1 MSKYLNQLMIALLIG
16 LLAAGYFWAKHT
28 QLDLITR
35 GEGRL
40 IAEGQNKLV
49 QAPDGGIITAI
60 FVKEGDIVNNNQLL
74 AVINSTAAEGSL
86 DEIKAKKNS
95 LLAKLIRLDAELEN
109 TSKSLLKGRLDGF
122 AQNIQESQLALFLA
136 NRSNLRSLLF
146 AIESERDQLEK
157 SLATIKEELS
167 GAKELLSLV
176 NEENEELSP
185 LISAGALGASEKFR
199 LKRERAQLTS
209 EIQVLEAKV
218 LQTEAGYIQL
228 EAEIEALQSG
238 YERNIFEERATYIN
252 ELSEIDTRIPLL
264 EQKLKQTE
272 IRSPS
277 DGIINSLPVSEEE
290 TVIKTGE
297 IIAEIVPSTDNLIVE
312 AFIDPKDI
320 AKIEVS
326 QEARVSLTAYDA
338 AKYGYLTG
346 RLLKVSVDA
355 VYREEKQ
362 SYMYAIEVEL
372 INNLADSKGST
383 VPLNPGMI
391 AQVDIIRGQQTVLE
405 YFWQPIA
412 KLKDD
417 AFRQ

>member
-1 MSKYLNQLMIALLIG
+1 MSKFINQLMIALLLG
-16 LLAAGYFWAKHT
+16 LLAAGYFWAEKT

-49 QAPDGGIITAI
+49 QSPEGGVITEI
-60 FVKEGDIVNNNQLL
+60 FVSEGDVVSNNQLL

-86 DEIKAKKNS
+86 EEIRAKKNS
-95 LLAKLIRLDAELEN
+95 LQAKLVRLDAELTDDNKYQLGKDLEDFSAN
-109 TSKSLLKGRLDGF
+109 VR
-122 AQNIQESQLALFLA
+122 ESQLALFLA

-146 AIESERDQLEK
+146 SIKSERDQLGK
-157 SLATIKEELS
+157 SLNTIKEQLS
-167 GAKELLSLV
+167 GAKKLLVLV
-176 NEENEELSP
+176 TEENKELSP
-185 LISAGALGASEKFR
+185 LIAAGALGASEKFR
-199 LKRERAQLTS
+199 LKRENAQLTS

-218 LQTEAGYIQL
+218 VETEAGYLKL
-228 EAEIEALQSG
+228 EAELKALKSG
-238 YERNIFEERATYIN
+238 YERDIFEERAAYIN
-252 ELSEIDTRIPLL
+252 ELSEINTRIPLL

-277 DGIINSLPVSEEE
+277 DGIINSLPVSDKE
-290 TVIKTGE
+290 TVIKTGDV
-297 IIAEIVPSTDNLIVE
+297 IAEIVPSTDDLIVE
-312 AFIDPKDI
+312 AYVDPKDI
-320 AKIEVS
+320 AKIEVG
-326 QEARVSLTAYDA
+326 QQARVSLTAYDA

-346 RLLKVSVDA
+346 VLLKVSADA

-372 INNLADSKGST
+372 INNLVDSKGDI

>member
-1 MSKYLNQLMIALLIG
+1 MIALLLG
-16 LLAAGYFWAKHT
+16 LITAGYFWAKST

-40 IAEGQNKLV
+40 IAEGQNKIV
-49 QAPDGGIITAI
+49 QSPEGGVITEI
-60 FVKEGDIVNNNQLL
+60 FVSEGDVVTNNQLL

-86 DEIKAKKNS
+86 EEIRAKKNS
-95 LLAKLIRLDAELEN
+95 LLAKLVRLDAELKNADKYQLEKGLSGFSEN
-109 TSKSLLKGRLDGF
+109 VR
-122 AQNIQESQLALFLA
+122 ESQLALFLA

-146 AIESERDQLEK
+146 SIESERDQLEK
-157 SLATIKEELS
+157 SLSTIKEQLS
-167 GAKELLSLV
+167 GARELLILV
-176 NEENEELSP
+176 TEENKELSP
-185 LISAGALGASEKFR
+185 LIAAGALGASEKFR
-199 LKRERAQLTS
+199 LKRENAQLTS

-218 LQTEAGYIQL
+218 LETEAGYLKL
-228 EAEIEALQSG
+228 EAELKALQSG
-238 YERNIFEERATYIN
+238 YEREIFEERAAYIN
-252 ELSEIDTRIPLL
+252 ELSEINTRIPLL

-277 DGIINSLPVSEEE
+277 DGIINSLPVSDKE

-297 IIAEIVPSTDNLIVE
+297 IVAEIVPSTDDLIVE
-312 AFIDPKDI
+312 AYIDPKDI
-320 AKIEVS
+320 AKIEVG
-326 QEARVSLTAYDA
+326 QQARLSLTAYDA

-346 RLLKVSVDA
+346 VLLKVSADA

-362 SYMYAIEVEL
+362 SYMFAIEVGVIDDL
-372 INNLADSKGST
+372 IDSKGAI

>member
-1 MSKYLNQLMIALLIG
+1 MIALLLG
-16 LLAAGYFWAKHT
+16 LIAAGYFWAKST

-40 IAEGQNKLV
+40 IAEGQNKIV
-49 QAPDGGIITAI
+49 QSPEGGVITEI
-60 FVKEGDIVNNNQLL
+60 FVSEGDVVTNNQLL

-86 DEIKAKKNS
+86 EEIRAKKNS
-95 LLAKLIRLDAELEN
+95 LLAKLVRLDAELTNTNKYQLEKGLAGFSEN
-109 TSKSLLKGRLDGF
+109 VR
-122 AQNIQESQLALFLA
+122 ESQLALFLA

-146 AIESERDQLEK
+146 SIESERDQLEK
-157 SLATIKEELS
+157 SLSTIKEQLS
-167 GAKELLSLV
+167 GARELLTLV
-176 NEENEELSP
+176 TEENKELSP
-185 LISAGALGASEKFR
+185 LIAAGALGASEKFR
-199 LKRERAQLTS
+199 LKRENAQLTS

-218 LQTEAGYIQL
+218 LETEAGYLKL
-228 EAEIEALQSG
+228 EAELKALQSG
-238 YERNIFEERATYIN
+238 YEREIFEERAAYIN
-252 ELSEIDTRIPLL
+252 ELSEINTRIPLL

-277 DGIINSLPVSEEE
+277 DGIINSLPVSDKE

-297 IIAEIVPSTDNLIVE
+297 IVAEIVPSTDDLIVE
-312 AFIDPKDI
+312 AYIDPKDI
-320 AKIEVS
+320 AKIEVG
-326 QEARVSLTAYDA
+326 QQARLSLTAYDA

-346 RLLKVSVDA
+346 VLLKVSADA

-362 SYMYAIEVEL
+362 SYMFAIEVGIIDDL
-372 INNLADSKGST
+372 IDSKGT
-383 VPLNPGMI
+383 IVPLNPGMI

>member
-1 MSKYLNQLMIALLIG
+1 MIALLLS
-16 LLAAGYFWAKHT
+16 LLVAVYFWAKQT

-49 QAPDGGIITAI
+49 QAPDGGIVTKIL
-60 FVKEGDIVNNNQLL
+60 VKEGDVITNNQLL

-86 DEIKAKKNS
+86 DEIKAKKNN
-95 LLAKLIRLDAELEN
+95 LMAKLVRLDAELKNADKHQLE
-109 TSKSLLKGRLDGF
+109 KSLESFEENVR
-122 AQNIQESQLALFLA
+122 ESQLALFLA
-136 NRSNLRSLLF
+136 NRSNLRSLRF
-146 AIESERDQLEK
+146 SIESERDQLEK
-157 SLATIKEELS
+157 SLATIKEQLS
-167 GAKELLSLV
+167 GAEKLLGLV
-176 NEENEELSP
+176 NEENKELSP
-185 LISAGALGASEKFR
+185 LIAAGALGASEKFR
-199 LKRERAQLTS
+199 LKRENAQLTS
-209 EIQVLEAKV
+209 EIQVLEAKI
-218 LQTEAGYIQL
+218 LETEAGYFKL
-228 EAEIEALQSG
+228 EAELEALQSG
-238 YERNIFEERATYIN
+238 YEQEVFEERANYIN
-252 ELSEIDTRIPLL
+252 ELSEVNTRIPLL

-297 IIAEIVPSTDNLIVE
+297 IIAEIVPSMDDLIVE

-320 AKIEVS
+320 AKIEIG

-346 RLLKVSVDA
+346 RLLKVSADA

-372 INNLADSKGST
+372 INNLIDSTGDT

>member
-1 MSKYLNQLMIALLIG
+1 MIALLLG
-16 LLAAGYFWAKHT
+16 LIAAGYFWAKST

-40 IAEGQNKLV
+40 IAEGQNKIV
-49 QAPDGGIITAI
+49 QSPEGGIITEI
-60 FVKEGDIVNNNQLL
+60 FVSEGDVVRNNQLL

-86 DEIKAKKNS
+86 EEIRAKKNS
-95 LLAKLIRLDAELEN
+95 LLAKLVRLDAELTNAHKNQLE
-109 TSKSLLKGRLDGF
+109 KDLAGF
-122 AQNIQESQLALFLA
+122 AENVRESQLALFLA

-146 AIESERDQLEK
+146 SIESERDQLEK
-157 SLATIKEELS
+157 SLTTIKEQLS
-167 GAKELLSLV
+167 GTRELLLLV
-176 NEENEELSP
+176 SEENKELSP
-185 LISAGALGASEKFR
+185 LIAAGALGASEKFR
-199 LKRERAQLTS
+199 LKRETAQLTS

-218 LQTEAGYIQL
+218 VETEAGYLKL
-228 EAEIEALQSG
+228 EAELNALQSG
-238 YERNIFEERATYIN
+238 YEREIFEERAAYIN
-252 ELSEIDTRIPLL
+252 ELSEINTRIPLL

-277 DGIINSLPVSEEE
+277 DGIINSLPVSDKE

-297 IIAEIVPSTDNLIVE
+297 IVAEIVPSTDNLIVE
-312 AFIDPKDI
+312 AYIDPKDI
-320 AKIEVS
+320 AKIEVG
-326 QEARVSLTAYDA
+326 QQARLSLTAYDA

-346 RLLKVSVDA
+346 VLLKVSADA

-362 SYMYAIEVEL
+362 SYMFAIEVGIIDDL
-372 INNLADSKGST
+372 IDSKGTT

>member
-1 MSKYLNQLMIALLIG
+1 MIALLLG
-16 LLAAGYFWAKHT
+16 LLAAGYFWAEKT

-49 QAPDGGIITAI
+49 QSPEGGVITEI
-60 FVKEGDIVNNNQLL
+60 FVSEGDVVSNNQLL

-86 DEIKAKKNS
+86 EEIRAKKNS
-95 LLAKLIRLDAELEN
+95 LQAKLVRLGAELTDANKYQLE
-109 TSKSLLKGRLDGF
+109 KDLKDFSANVR
-122 AQNIQESQLALFLA
+122 ESQLALFLA
-136 NRSNLRSLLF
+136 NRSNLSSRLF
-146 AIESERDQLEK
+146 SIESERDQLGK
-157 SLATIKEELS
+157 SLTTIKEQLS
-167 GAKELLSLV
+167 GARKLLVLIT
-176 NEENEELSP
+176 EENKELSP
-185 LISAGALGASEKFR
+185 LIAAGALGASEKFR
-199 LKRERAQLTS
+199 LKRENAQLTS

-218 LQTEAGYIQL
+218 VETEAGYLKL
-228 EAEIEALQSG
+228 EAELKALKSG
-238 YERNIFEERATYIN
+238 YERDIFEERAAYIN
-252 ELSEIDTRIPLL
+252 ELSEINTRIPLL

-277 DGIINSLPVSEEE
+277 DGIINSLPVSDKE
-290 TVIKTGE
+290 TVIKTGDVV
-297 IIAEIVPSTDNLIVE
+297 AEIVPSTDDLIVE
-312 AFIDPKDI
+312 AYIDPKDI
-320 AKIEVS
+320 AKIEVG
-326 QEARVSLTAYDA
+326 QQARVSLTAYDA

-346 RLLKVSVDA
+346 VLLKVSADA

-372 INNLADSKGST
+372 IDDLIDSKGT
-383 VPLNPGMI
+383 NVPLNPGMI

-405 YFWQPIA
+405 YFWQPVA

>member
-1 MSKYLNQLMIALLIG
+1 MSKYLNQFMIALLIG

-49 QAPDGGIITAI
+49 QAPDGGIITEI
-60 FVKEGDIVNNNQLL
+60 FVKEGDIVYNNQLL

-346 RLLKVSVDA
+346 RLLKVSADA

>member
-1 MSKYLNQLMIALLIG
+1 MSKYLNQFMIALLIG

-49 QAPDGGIITAI
+49 QAPDGGIITEI
-60 FVKEGDIVNNNQLL
+60 FVKEGDIVYNNQLL

-218 LQTEAGYIQL
+218 LQTEAGYIKL

-346 RLLKVSVDA
+346 RLLKVSADA

>member
-1 MSKYLNQLMIALLIG
+1 MSKYLNQFMIALLIG

-49 QAPDGGIITAI
+49 QAPDGGIITEI
-60 FVKEGDIVNNNQLL
+60 FVKEGDIVFNNQLL

-346 RLLKVSVDA
+346 RLLKVSADA

>member
-1 MSKYLNQLMIALLIG
+1 MIALLLG
-16 LLAAGYFWAKHT
+16 LIAAGYFWAKST

-40 IAEGQNKLV
+40 IAEGQNKIV
-49 QAPDGGIITAI
+49 QSPEGGVITEI
-60 FVKEGDIVNNNQLL
+60 FVSEGDVVTNNQLL

-86 DEIKAKKNS
+86 EEIRAKKNS
-95 LLAKLIRLDAELEN
+95 LLAKLVRLDAELKNADKYQLEKGLSGFSEN
-109 TSKSLLKGRLDGF
+109 VR
-122 AQNIQESQLALFLA
+122 ESQLALFLA

-146 AIESERDQLEK
+146 SIESERDQLEK
-157 SLATIKEELS
+157 SLSTIKEQLS
-167 GAKELLSLV
+167 GARELLTLV
-176 NEENEELSP
+176 TEENKELSP
-185 LISAGALGASEKFR
+185 LIAAGALGASEKFR
-199 LKRERAQLTS
+199 LKRENAQLTS

-218 LQTEAGYIQL
+218 LETEAGYLKL
-228 EAEIEALQSG
+228 EAELKALQSG
-238 YERNIFEERATYIN
+238 YEREIFEERAAYIN
-252 ELSEIDTRIPLL
+252 ELSEINTRIPLL

-277 DGIINSLPVSEEE
+277 DGIINSLPVSDKE

-297 IIAEIVPSTDNLIVE
+297 IVAEIVPSTDDLIVE
-312 AFIDPKDI
+312 AYIDPKDI
-320 AKIEVS
+320 AKIEVG
-326 QEARVSLTAYDA
+326 QQARLSLTAYDA

-346 RLLKVSVDA
+346 VLLKVSADA

-362 SYMYAIEVEL
+362 SYMFAIEVGIIDDL
-372 INNLADSKGST
+372 IDSKGT
-383 VPLNPGMI
+383 IVPLNPGMI

>member
-1 MSKYLNQLMIALLIG
+1 MAKYLNQFMIALLLG

-49 QAPDGGIITAI
+49 QAPDGGIVTKI
-60 FVKEGDIVNNNQLL
+60 FVNEGDIVSNNQLL

-86 DEIKAKKNS
+86 KEIKAKKNS
-95 LLAKLIRLDAELEN
+95 LLAKLVRLDAELKN
-109 TSKSLLKGRLDGF
+109 STKNQLAKSLDGF
-122 AQNIQESQLALFLA
+122 AENVRESQLALFLA

-146 AIESERDQLEK
+146 SIESERDQLEK
-157 SLATIKEELS
+157 SLATIKEQLLGS
-167 GAKELLSLV
+167 KELLILV
-176 NEENEELSP
+176 NEENKELSP
-185 LISAGALGASEKFR
+185 LIKAGALGASEKFR
-199 LKRERAQLTS
+199 LKRERAQVTS
-209 EIQVLEAKV
+209 EIHVLEAKV
-218 LQTEAGYIQL
+218 LETDAGYLKL

-238 YERNIFEERATYIN
+238 YERNIFEERATYVN

-277 DGIINSLPVSEEE
+277 DGIINSLPVSDEE

-297 IIAEIVPSTDNLIVE
+297 IIAEIVPSADDLIVE

-320 AKIEVS
+320 AKIEVG
-326 QEARVSLTAYDA
+326 QKARVSLTAYDA

-346 RLLKVSVDA
+346 RLLKVSADA

-372 INNLADSKGST
+372 IDNLIDSIGDT

>member
-1 MSKYLNQLMIALLIG
+1 MIG
-16 LLAAGYFWAKHT
+16 LLLGLIAAGYFWAKST

-49 QAPDGGIITAI
+49 QAPDGGIVTQIL
-60 FVKEGDIVNNNQLL
+60 VKEGDIVTNNQLL
-74 AVINSTAAEGSL
+74 AVINPTAAEGSL
-86 DEIKAKKNS
+86 EEIKAKKNS
-95 LLAKLIRLDAELEN
+95 LLAKLIRLNAELEN
-109 TSKSLLKGRLDGF
+109 TNKSRLKKRLEGF
-122 AQNIQESQLALFLA
+122 AENIKESQLALFLA
-136 NRSNLRSLLF
+136 NRSNLRSRLF
-146 AIESERDQLEK
+146 AIESQRDQLEK

-167 GAKELLSLV
+167 GATELLLLV
-176 NEENEELSP
+176 DEENEELSP
-185 LISAGALGASEKFR
+185 LIAAGALGASEKFR
-199 LKRERAQLTS
+199 FKRESAQLTS
-209 EIQVLEAKV
+209 EIQVLKAKV
-218 LQTEAGYIQL
+218 FETEAGYLKLQ
-228 EAEIEALQSG
+228 AEIEALQSG
-238 YERNIFEERATYIN
+238 YERNIFEERATYVN

-277 DGIINSLPVSEEE
+277 DGIINSLPVSDEE

-297 IIAEIVPSTDNLIVE
+297 IIAEIVPSTDDLIVE

-320 AKIEVS
+320 AKIEVG

-346 RLLKVSVDA
+346 RLSKLSADA

-372 INNLADSKGST
+372 INNLMDSKGDT

>member
-1 MSKYLNQLMIALLIG
+1 MSKYLNQFMIALLIG

-49 QAPDGGIITAI
+49 QAPDGGIITEI
-60 FVKEGDIVNNNQLL
+60 FVKEGDIVYNNQLL

-122 AQNIQESQLALFLA
+122 SQNIQESQLALFLA

-176 NEENEELSP
+176 NEENDELSP

-346 RLLKVSVDA
+346 RLLKVSADA

>member
-1 MSKYLNQLMIALLIG
+1 MSKFINQLMIALLLG
-16 LLAAGYFWAKHT
+16 LLAAGYFWAEKT

-49 QAPDGGIITAI
+49 QSPEGGVITEI
-60 FVKEGDIVNNNQLL
+60 FVSEGDVVSNNQLL

-86 DEIKAKKNS
+86 EEIRAKKNS
-95 LLAKLIRLDAELEN
+95 LQAKLVRLGAELTDANKYQLE
-109 TSKSLLKGRLDGF
+109 KDLKDFSANVR
-122 AQNIQESQLALFLA
+122 ESQLALFLA
-136 NRSNLRSLLF
+136 NRSNLSSRLF
-146 AIESERDQLEK
+146 SIESERDQLGK
-157 SLATIKEELS
+157 SLTTIKEQLS
-167 GAKELLSLV
+167 GARKLLVLV
-176 NEENEELSP
+176 TEENKELSP
-185 LISAGALGASEKFR
+185 LIAAGALGASEKFR
-199 LKRERAQLTS
+199 LKRENAQLTS

-218 LQTEAGYIQL
+218 VETEAGYLKL
-228 EAEIEALQSG
+228 EAELKALKSG
-238 YERNIFEERATYIN
+238 YERDIFEERAAYIN
-252 ELSEIDTRIPLL
+252 ELSEINTRIPLL

-277 DGIINSLPVSEEE
+277 DGIINSLPVSDKE
-290 TVIKTGE
+290 TVIKTGDVV
-297 IIAEIVPSTDNLIVE
+297 AEIVPSTDDLIVE
-312 AFIDPKDI
+312 AYIDPKDI
-320 AKIEVS
+320 AKIEVG
-326 QEARVSLTAYDA
+326 QQARVSLTAYDA

-346 RLLKVSVDA
+346 VLLKVSADA

-372 INNLADSKGST
+372 IDDLIDSKGAN

-405 YFWQPIA
+405 YFWQPVA

>member
-49 QAPDGGIITAI
+49 QAPDGGIITEI
-60 FVKEGDIVNNNQLL
+60 FVKEGDIVYNNQLL

-109 TSKSLLKGRLDGF
+109 TSKSLLKGRLDDF

-346 RLLKVSVDA
+346 RLLKVSADA

>member
-1 MSKYLNQLMIALLIG
+1 MSKFINQLMIALLLG
-16 LLAAGYFWAKHT
+16 LLAAGYFWAEKT

-49 QAPDGGIITAI
+49 QSPEGGVITEI
-60 FVKEGDIVNNNQLL
+60 FVSEGDVVSNNQLL

-86 DEIKAKKNS
+86 EEIRAKKNS
-95 LLAKLIRLDAELEN
+95 LQAKLVRLGAELTDANKYQLEKDLEDFSAN
-109 TSKSLLKGRLDGF
+109 VR
-122 AQNIQESQLALFLA
+122 ESQLALFLA
-136 NRSNLRSLLF
+136 NRSNLSSRLF
-146 AIESERDQLEK
+146 SIESERDQLGK
-157 SLATIKEELS
+157 SLTTIKEQLS
-167 GAKELLSLV
+167 GARKLLVLV
-176 NEENEELSP
+176 TEENKELSP
-185 LISAGALGASEKFR
+185 LIAAGALGASEKFR
-199 LKRERAQLTS
+199 LKRENAQLTS

-218 LQTEAGYIQL
+218 VETEAGYLKL
-228 EAEIEALQSG
+228 EAELKALKSG
-238 YERNIFEERATYIN
+238 YERDIFEERAAYIN
-252 ELSEIDTRIPLL
+252 ELSEINTRIPLL

-277 DGIINSLPVSEEE
+277 DGIINSLPVSDKE
-290 TVIKTGE
+290 TVIKTGDVV
-297 IIAEIVPSTDNLIVE
+297 AEIVPSTDDLIVE
-312 AFIDPKDI
+312 AYIDPKDI
-320 AKIEVS
+320 AKIEVG
-326 QEARVSLTAYDA
+326 QQARVSLTAYDA

-346 RLLKVSVDA
+346 VLLKVSADA

-372 INNLADSKGST
+372 IDDLIDSKGT
-383 VPLNPGMI
+383 NVPLNPGMI

-405 YFWQPIA
+405 YFWQPVA

>member
-1 MSKYLNQLMIALLIG
+1 MSKFINQLMIALLLG
-16 LLAAGYFWAKHT
+16 LLAAGYFWAEKT

-49 QAPDGGIITAI
+49 QSPEGGVITEI
-60 FVKEGDIVNNNQLL
+60 FVSEGDVVSNNQLL

-86 DEIKAKKNS
+86 EEIRAKKNS
-95 LLAKLIRLDAELEN
+95 LQAKLVRLDAELTDDNKYQLEKDLEN
-109 TSKSLLKGRLDGF
+109 FSANVR
-122 AQNIQESQLALFLA
+122 ESQLALFLA

-146 AIESERDQLEK
+146 SIESERDQLGK
-157 SLATIKEELS
+157 SLNTIKEQLS
-167 GAKELLSLV
+167 GAKKLLVLV
-176 NEENEELSP
+176 TEENKELSP
-185 LISAGALGASEKFR
+185 LIAAGALGASEKFR
-199 LKRERAQLTS
+199 LKRENAQLTS

-218 LQTEAGYIQL
+218 VETEAGYLKL
-228 EAEIEALQSG
+228 EAELKALKSG
-238 YERNIFEERATYIN
+238 YERDIFEERAAYIN
-252 ELSEIDTRIPLL
+252 ELSEINTRIPLL

-277 DGIINSLPVSEEE
+277 DGIINSLPVSDKE
-290 TVIKTGE
+290 TVIKTGDV
-297 IIAEIVPSTDNLIVE
+297 IAEIVPSTDDLIVE
-312 AFIDPKDI
+312 AYIDPKDI
-320 AKIEVS
+320 AKIEVG
-326 QEARVSLTAYDA
+326 QQARVSLTAYDA

-346 RLLKVSVDA
+346 VLLKVSADA

-372 INNLADSKGST
+372 INNLADSKGSS

>member
-1 MSKYLNQLMIALLIG
+1 MSKFINQLMIALLLG
-16 LLAAGYFWAKHT
+16 LLAAGYFWAEKT

-49 QAPDGGIITAI
+49 QSPEGGVITEI
-60 FVKEGDIVNNNQLL
+60 FVSEGDVVSNNQLL

-86 DEIKAKKNS
+86 EEIRAKKNS
-95 LLAKLIRLDAELEN
+95 LQAKLVRLDAELTDANKYQLEKDLEN
-109 TSKSLLKGRLDGF
+109 FSANVR
-122 AQNIQESQLALFLA
+122 ESQLALFLA
-136 NRSNLRSLLF
+136 NRSNLSSRLF
-146 AIESERDQLEK
+146 SIESERDQLGK
-157 SLATIKEELS
+157 SLTTIKEQLS
-167 GAKELLSLV
+167 GAKKLLVLV
-176 NEENEELSP
+176 TEENKELSP
-185 LISAGALGASEKFR
+185 LIAAGALGASEKFR
-199 LKRERAQLTS
+199 LKRENAQLTS

-218 LQTEAGYIQL
+218 VETEAGYLKL
-228 EAEIEALQSG
+228 EAELKALKSG
-238 YERNIFEERATYIN
+238 YERDIFEERAAYIN
-252 ELSEIDTRIPLL
+252 ELSEINTRIPLL

-277 DGIINSLPVSEEE
+277 DGIINSLPVSDKE
-290 TVIKTGE
+290 TVIKTGDV
-297 IIAEIVPSTDNLIVE
+297 IAEIVPSTDDLIVE
-312 AFIDPKDI
+312 AYVDPKDI
-320 AKIEVS
+320 AKIEVG
-326 QEARVSLTAYDA
+326 QQARVSLTAYDA

-346 RLLKVSVDA
+346 VLLKVSADA

-372 INNLADSKGST
+372 INNLVDSKGDI

>member
-1 MSKYLNQLMIALLIG
+1 MAKYLNQFMIALLLG

-49 QAPDGGIITAI
+49 QAPDGGIVTKI
-60 FVKEGDIVNNNQLL
+60 FVNEGDIVSNNQLL

-86 DEIKAKKNS
+86 KEIKAKKNS
-95 LLAKLIRLDAELEN
+95 LLAKLVRLDAELKN
-109 TSKSLLKGRLDGF
+109 STKNQLAKSLDGF
-122 AQNIQESQLALFLA
+122 AENVRESQLALFLA

-146 AIESERDQLEK
+146 SIESERDQLEK
-157 SLATIKEELS
+157 SLATIKEQLS
-167 GAKELLSLV
+167 GAKELLILV
-176 NEENEELSP
+176 NEENKELSP
-185 LISAGALGASEKFR
+185 LIKAGALGASEKFR

-209 EIQVLEAKV
+209 EIHVLEAKV
-218 LQTEAGYIQL
+218 LETDAGYLKL

-238 YERNIFEERATYIN
+238 YERNIFEERATYVN

-277 DGIINSLPVSEEE
+277 DGIINSLPVSDEE

-297 IIAEIVPSTDNLIVE
+297 IIAEIVPSADDLIVE

-320 AKIEVS
+320 AKIEVG
-326 QEARVSLTAYDA
+326 QKARVSLTAYDA

-346 RLLKVSVDA
+346 RLLKVSADA
-355 VYREEKQ
+355 EYREKKK
-362 SYMYAIEVEL
+362 SYRYAIEVEL
-372 INNLADSKGST
+372 IDNLIDNIGDT

-405 YFWQPIA
+405 YFW
-412 KLKDD
+412 
-417 AFRQ
+417 

>member
-1 MSKYLNQLMIALLIG
+1 MAKYLNQFMIALLLG

-49 QAPDGGIITAI
+49 QAPDGGIVTKI
-60 FVKEGDIVNNNQLL
+60 FVNEGDIVSNNQLL

-86 DEIKAKKNS
+86 KEIKAKKNS
-95 LLAKLIRLDAELEN
+95 LLAKMVRLDAELKN
-109 TSKSLLKGRLDGF
+109 SNKNQLAKSLEGF
-122 AQNIQESQLALFLA
+122 AENVRESQLALFLA

-146 AIESERDQLEK
+146 SIESERDQLEK
-157 SLATIKEELS
+157 SLATIKEQLLGS
-167 GAKELLSLV
+167 KELLILV
-176 NEENEELSP
+176 NEENKELSP
-185 LISAGALGASEKFR
+185 LIKAGALGASEKFR
-199 LKRERAQLTS
+199 LKRERAQVTS
-209 EIQVLEAKV
+209 EIHVLEAKV
-218 LQTEAGYIQL
+218 LETDAGYLKL
-228 EAEIEALQSG
+228 EAEIEALRSG
-238 YERNIFEERATYIN
+238 YERNIFEERATYVN

-277 DGIINSLPVSEEE
+277 DGIINSLPVSDEE

-297 IIAEIVPSTDNLIVE
+297 IIAEIVPSADDLIVE

-320 AKIEVS
+320 AKIEAG

-346 RLLKVSVDA
+346 RLLKVSADA

-372 INNLADSKGST
+372 IDNLIDSIGDT

>member
-1 MSKYLNQLMIALLIG
+1 MIALLLG
-16 LLAAGYFWAKHT
+16 LIAAGYFWAKST

-40 IAEGQNKLV
+40 IAEGQNKIV
-49 QAPDGGIITAI
+49 QSPEGGVITEI
-60 FVKEGDIVNNNQLL
+60 FVSEGDVVTNNQLL

-86 DEIKAKKNS
+86 EEIRTKRNS
-95 LLAKLIRLDAELEN
+95 LLAKLVRLDAELKNADKYQLEKGLSGFSEN
-109 TSKSLLKGRLDGF
+109 VR
-122 AQNIQESQLALFLA
+122 ESQLALFLA

-146 AIESERDQLEK
+146 SIESERDQLEK
-157 SLATIKEELS
+157 SLSTIKEQLS
-167 GAKELLSLV
+167 GARELLILV
-176 NEENEELSP
+176 TEENKELSP
-185 LISAGALGASEKFR
+185 LIAAGALGASEKFR
-199 LKRERAQLTS
+199 LKRENAQLTS

-218 LQTEAGYIQL
+218 LETEAGYLKL
-228 EAEIEALQSG
+228 EAELKALQSG
-238 YERNIFEERATYIN
+238 YEREIFEERAAYIN
-252 ELSEIDTRIPLL
+252 ELSEINTRIPLL

-277 DGIINSLPVSEEE
+277 DGIINSLPVSDKE

-297 IIAEIVPSTDNLIVE
+297 IVAEIVPSTDDLIVE
-312 AFIDPKDI
+312 AYIDPKDI
-320 AKIEVS
+320 AKIEVG
-326 QEARVSLTAYDA
+326 QQARLSLTAYDA

-346 RLLKVSVDA
+346 VLLKVSADA

-362 SYMYAIEVEL
+362 SYMFAIEVGIIDDL
-372 INNLADSKGST
+372 IDSKGT
-383 VPLNPGMI
+383 IVPLNPGMI

>member
-1 MSKYLNQLMIALLIG
+1 MIALLMG
-16 LLAAGYFWAKHT
+16 LIAAGYFWAKET

-49 QAPDGGIITAI
+49 QAPEGGIVTEI
-60 FVKEGDIVNNNQLL
+60 FVSEGDIVSNNQLI

-86 DEIKAKKNS
+86 EEIKAKKNS
-95 LLAKLIRLDAELEN
+95 LLAKLVRLDAELKNADKNKLEKGLEN
-109 TSKSLLKGRLDGF
+109 F
-122 AQNIQESQLALFLA
+122 AENVRESQLALFLA
-136 NRSNLRSLLF
+136 NRSNLSSRLF
-146 AIESERDQLEK
+146 SIESERDQLEK
-157 SLATIKEELS
+157 SLATIKKQLL
-167 GAKELLSLV
+167 GAKELLLLV
-176 NEENEELSP
+176 NEENNELSP
-185 LISAGALGASEKFR
+185 LIQAGALGASEKFR
-199 LKRERAQLTS
+199 LKRESAQLGS

-218 LQTEAGYIQL
+218 LETEAGYL
-228 EAEIEALQSG
+228 KLDAELKAIQSG
-238 YERNIFEERATYIN
+238 YEREIFDERATYIN
-252 ELSEIDTRIPLL
+252 ELSEINTRIPLL

-272 IRSPS
+272 IRSPA
-277 DGIINSLPVSEEE
+277 DGIINSLPVSDEE

-338 AKYGYLTG
+338 AKYGYITGVLT
-346 RLLKVSVDA
+346 KVSADA

-372 INNLADSKGST
+372 INSLNDSSGAS

>member
-1 MSKYLNQLMIALLIG
+1 MSKFINQLMIALLLG
-16 LLAAGYFWAKHT
+16 LLAAGYFWAEKT

-49 QAPDGGIITAI
+49 QSPEGGVITEI
-60 FVKEGDIVNNNQLL
+60 FVSEGDVVSNNQLL

-86 DEIKAKKNS
+86 EEIRAKKNS
-95 LLAKLIRLDAELEN
+95 LQAKLVRLGAELTDANKYQLEKDLEDFSAN
-109 TSKSLLKGRLDGF
+109 VR
-122 AQNIQESQLALFLA
+122 ESQLALFLA
-136 NRSNLRSLLF
+136 NRSNLSSRLF
-146 AIESERDQLEK
+146 SIESERDQLGK
-157 SLATIKEELS
+157 SLTTIKEQLS
-167 GAKELLSLV
+167 GARKLLVLV
-176 NEENEELSP
+176 TEENKELSP
-185 LISAGALGASEKFR
+185 LIAAGALGASEKFR
-199 LKRERAQLTS
+199 LKRENAQLTS

-218 LQTEAGYIQL
+218 VETEAGYLKL
-228 EAEIEALQSG
+228 EAELKALKSG
-238 YERNIFEERATYIN
+238 YERDIFEERAAYIN
-252 ELSEIDTRIPLL
+252 ELSEINTRIPLL

-277 DGIINSLPVSEEE
+277 DGIINSLPVSDKE
-290 TVIKTGE
+290 TVIKTGDV
-297 IIAEIVPSTDNLIVE
+297 IAEIVPSTDDLIVE
-312 AFIDPKDI
+312 AYIDPKDI
-320 AKIEVS
+320 AKIEVG
-326 QEARVSLTAYDA
+326 QQARVSLTAYDA

-346 RLLKVSVDA
+346 VLLKVSADA

-372 INNLADSKGST
+372 IDDLIDSKGT
-383 VPLNPGMI
+383 NVPLNPGMI

-405 YFWQPIA
+405 YFWQPVA